1 MLDSMRNILPG
12 GMIPNFVLV
21 QQNNQNEE
29 LDVLEQHFNRQSVLD
44 IILKVELEEQTMFKQ
59 GQDLNIEVNGVLKA
73 FLPKNMVLA
82 ILDKMKEDIDN
93 QEVID
98 MMQKNWLVK
107 FEQKEYETVFV
118 HWYDELQEKCKAIIM
133 NECDF
138 IRKRSE
144 AINKDRLRSLQPIV
158 DPKLKEEERIQEI
171 TLRVYNKNPDVYI
184 KISLEDFIL
193 EVVNQLETVHNDLF
207 GLKNSDEV
215 AQFKRPID
223 ESQTPEAIPPN

>member
-1 MLDSMRNILPG
+1 
-12 GMIPNFVLV
+12 
-21 QQNNQNEE
+21 
-29 LDVLEQHFNRQSVLD
+29 
-44 IILKVELEEQTMFKQ
+44 
-59 GQDLNIEVNGVLKA
+59 
-73 FLPKNMVLA
+73 MVLA